1 MSEKKTEEIVK
12 EEQKE
17 ISPAEYFEMV
27 KSKMEEETEE
37 NSKLLYKTTMSKLKK
52 YMITGQV
59 KAAKE
64 LYARCLYLEKEIK
77 LIRQGITQ
85 YVLRTDIDKY
95 IEEIAGKCVCIIE
108 LENFDR
114 DIPDDIIDKVA
125 ETKDIFDKFFV
136 VFTDYTGEIRSKVAD
151 ERREKDPIL
160 FGNIFVDGQ
169 VSPKMYFI
177 GDWVD
182 EFCDLTLDKMIEEIA
197 KKDKTTTAEI
207 LHDIDDYTTLDNIEK
222 ELFNTSSRANKRT
235 KVIEDKKANEVE
247 VVKPTKRRG
256 RTRKKKD

>member
-1 MSEKKTEEIVK
+1 MPEKKTEEIVK

-37 NSKLLYKTTMSKLKK
+37 NIKLLYNTTMSKLKK
-52 YMITGQV
+52 CMITGQV

-256 RTRKKKD
+256 RPRKKKD

>member
-37 NSKLLYKTTMSKLKK
+37 NIKLLYNTTMSKLKK

-125 ETKDIFDKFFV
+125 ETKDIFV
-136 VFTDYTGEIRSKVAD
+136 
-151 ERREKDPIL
+151 
-160 FGNIFVDGQ
+160 
-169 VSPKMYFI
+169 
-177 GDWVD
+177 
-182 EFCDLTLDKMIEEIA
+182 
-197 KKDKTTTAEI
+197 
-207 LHDIDDYTTLDNIEK
+207 
-222 ELFNTSSRANKRT
+222 
-235 KVIEDKKANEVE
+235 
-247 VVKPTKRRG
+247 
-256 RTRKKKD
+256 